1 MVTSG
6 DRYLYF
12 HVPKTAGKSVRL
24 ALAQVFGE
32 DQVSPT
38 IGVEEWAQLRDD
50 LPRYRVVAGH
60 FTYDQ
65 LAAFPGYRRFTLLRD
80 PVDVIVSKYYY
91 YRGTPELP
99 PLPQVNLCRGLSLR
113 EIADRGG
120 ELTTFFNDAVC
131 RFSGLGFETFAR
143 PADEVLAIAKANLAS
158 FDVVGIYEE
167 MDAWLD
173 LMCRTFGW
181 PPIETLPRINTSA
194 GRPAVT
200 ELEPGTAERILE
212 ANALDAALYRF
223 ARELFE
229 ERRAADGAKQISRP
243 APLTVEVPA
252 VSDVRIL
259 RTTAGALES
268 GSAMLRSGERC
279 MVRIVLLAN
288 VATPDVSITLRVV
301 NLIDILVYSTVS
313 SKDGEYLDLAA
324 GAVREVVFV
333 MPFAVAPGLYR
344 FFVDV
349 QAGREGVRRLLDTNS
364 EAVFV
369 EVTGFAGQPFGGL
382 ADLPTDVSTSS
393 ADVPGHWYGVG
404 RDIDFTAA
412 GDSQLFTL
420 AGWSTPETGGRWTDG
435 PEAELLL
442 RLRDA
447 PPDNLHMIADVL
459 PFCHDAGLTVDAI
472 VNGSLLAT
480 WEFSPPGAPT
490 RCEVAIPA
498 SLATR
503 DHLHVLFRVK
513 EPKVPSALGLSE
525 DSRALGLAFQ
535 RLSVSRLNQQRM
547 S

>member
-1 MVTSG
+1 
-6 DRYLYF
+6 
-12 HVPKTAGKSVRL
+12 
-24 ALAQVFGE
+24 
-32 DQVSPT
+32 
-38 IGVEEWAQLRDD
+38 
-50 LPRYRVVAGH
+50 
-60 FTYDQ
+60 
-65 LAAFPGYRRFTLLRD
+65 
-80 PVDVIVSKYYY
+80 
-91 YRGTPELP
+91 
-99 PLPQVNLCRGLSLR
+99 
-113 EIADRGG
+113 
-120 ELTTFFNDAVC
+120 
-131 RFSGLGFETFAR
+131 
-143 PADEVLAIAKANLAS
+143 
-158 FDVVGIYEE
+158 
-167 MDAWLD
+167 
-173 LMCRTFGW
+173 MCRTFGW
-181 PPIETLPRINTSA
+181 PPIETLPRINASA

-223 ARELFE
+223 ARELFD
-229 ERRAADGAKQISRP
+229 ERRAAGAEKTAPRP
-243 APLTVEVPA
+243 TPVTINVPA
-252 VSDVRIL
+252 FREVRIL

-288 VATPDVSITLRVV
+288 VATADVSITLRII

-313 SKDGEYLDLAA
+313 SKDGEYLDLPA

-344 FFVDV
+344 ILVDV
-349 QAGREGVRRLLDTNS
+349 QAGREGVRRLLDTTS
-364 EAVFV
+364 EPVFV

-382 ADLPTDVSTSS
+382 ADLPTDVSTST

-404 RDIDFTAA
+404 RDIDFTTD

-435 PEAELLL
+435 PEADLLL
-442 RLRDA
+442 RLRDT
-447 PPDNLHMIADVL
+447 PPGNLCMTADVL

-472 VNGSLLAT
+472 VNGRLLAT
-480 WEFSPPGAPT
+480 WEFTPPGVPT

-513 EPKVPSALGLSE
+513 EPKVPAALGLSE
-525 DSRALGLAFQ
+525 DSRELGLAFQ